1 MAGVFYVTGKCPC
14 YIKSPPV
21 LYQEN
26 RANADLTICYDKMAR
41 CYTLE
46 NTG

>member
-26 RANADLTICYDKMAR
+26 RANAALPYVMTRWRDVIH
-41 CYTLE
+41 
-46 NTG
+46 